1 MPNKRDAA
9 AMTQAKKLLAAEKKY
24 EAEMNE
30 RIVTE
35 SALIRAEWCE
45 ALRDQRRVTKG
56 QPLRL
61 TERHVPEQWSKG
73 IDFT

>member
-1 MPNKRDAA
+1 MRKQSKKERER
-9 AMTQAKKLLAAEKKY
+9 AKELISAEADY

-45 ALRDQRRVTKG
+45 ALRAQRLVTK
-56 QPLRL
+56 QRPMQLK
-61 TERHVPEQWSKG
+61 ERHVPEQWGKG
-73 IDFT
+73 VEFQ

>member
-1 MPNKRDAA
+1 MRKQSKKERER
-9 AMTQAKKLLAAEKKY
+9 AKELISAEADY

-45 ALRDQRRVTKG
+45 ALRAQRSVTKG
-56 QPLRL
+56 RPLQL
-61 TERHVPEQWSKG
+61 KERHVPEQWGKG
-73 IDFT
+73 VDFT